1 MPFFFIQQRPV
12 ITNMVGHFRS
22 STSNLTWVI
31 CPSLGFEH
39 KVNIKMY
46 ARSILHLLKSLYKHI
61 QSLNVLQSVNA
72 MYMHEECKQWK
83 ISESFGIWKKIQ
95 RFVVSLLLNW
105 LDFWYAD
112 VVTVCFKP
120 AITNQLEGFCVVGFF
135 FGGGGWGG
143 GGVANTV

>member
-1 MPFFFIQQRPV
+1 MPFFFHSTASSHYKHGRSFQV
-12 ITNMVGHFRS
+12 FHFKS
-22 STSNLTWVI
+22 HMADMPKSLALNTKSTS
-31 CPSLGFEH
+31 
-39 KVNIKMY
+39 MY
-46 ARSILHLLKSLYKHI
+46 ARSILHLLKGLYKHI

-112 VVTVCFKP
+112 VVAVCFKP
-120 AITNQLEGFCVVGFF
+120 AITNQLEGFCVVGVF
-135 FGGGGWGG
+135 WGV
-143 GGVANTV
+143 GVELS